1 MNRRLAR
8 LRAVQALYQVDL
20 TDAGWKEAI
29 ENTLDEGEEADA
41 FLTETVK
48 GTLDHKDEID
58 SHLKN
63 HLQNWTLERVGNVDR
78 AIMRESVYEMLFV
91 EEIPLHVSVNE
102 AIELAK
108 SFGGQEAGKFVN
120 GVLSKVLEDCKRL

>member
-1 MNRRLAR
+1 M
-8 LRAVQALYQVDL
+8 
-20 TDAGWKEAI
+20 
-29 ENTLDEGEEADA
+29 
-41 FLTETVK
+41 
-48 GTLDHKDEID
+48 
-58 SHLKN
+58 
-63 HLQNWTLERVGNVDR
+63 QNWTLERVGNVDR